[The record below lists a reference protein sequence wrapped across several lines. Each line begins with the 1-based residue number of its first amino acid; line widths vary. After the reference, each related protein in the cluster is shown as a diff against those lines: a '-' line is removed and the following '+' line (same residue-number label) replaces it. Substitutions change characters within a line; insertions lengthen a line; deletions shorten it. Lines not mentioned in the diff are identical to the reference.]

1 MFRTV
6 KRNGKVIRKDQFTSR
21 YTPQDVII
29 KVGPPKPKED
39 KAKDPAGTGEP
50 GGNDAGPTA

>member
-29 KVGPPKPKED
+29 KVGPPKPKD
-39 KAKDPAGTGEP
+39 KAKAPAGTGEP
-50 GGNDAGPTA
+50 GGTDADPAA